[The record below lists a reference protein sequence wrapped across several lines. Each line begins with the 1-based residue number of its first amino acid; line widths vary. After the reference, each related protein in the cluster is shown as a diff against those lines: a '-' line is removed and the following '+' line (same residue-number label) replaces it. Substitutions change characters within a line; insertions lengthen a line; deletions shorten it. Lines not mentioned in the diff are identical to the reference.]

1 MGDNKKRRKSKS
13 AAIYIPIA
21 ALLILFLVI
30 LGTSVF
36 LKIIVVEVNGAIKY
50 KDSEIIN
57 ASGIE
62 IGNNM
67 LFINADT
74 VRQRILSSMP
84 YINEASIEF
93 NLPDRV
99 VINVIE
105 SIPIAVIGY
114 RGSVLVIDSTGRIL
128 DQVDT
133 APEGLIE
140 VRGFTP
146 AEARI
151 GNALRADMSDESRFQ
166 RLREVLA
173 AIERESMADDVS
185 FVDVSNI
192 SYINFFY
199 LGRITVILGDTDN
212 LRNKLGSLDEIIAD
226 YERSN
231 PRYERY
237 TINMRDREGWRVS
250 PER

>member
-21 ALLILFLVI
+21 ALLIMFLVI

-36 LKIIVVEVNGAIKY
+36 LKIIVIEVNGAVKY
-50 KDSEIIN
+50 REVEIIS

-67 LFINADT
+67 LFLNADNAK
-74 VRQRILSSMP
+74 QRILSALP
-84 YINEASIEF
+84 YVNDAGIEF

-99 VINVIE
+99 IINIIE
-105 SIPIAVIGY
+105 SVPIAAISY

-128 DQVDT
+128 DQVNT
-133 APEGLIE
+133 APDGLIE

-151 GNALRADMSDESRFQ
+151 GNVLRADMSDESRFQ

-173 AIERESMADDVS
+173 AIEREDMEEDVS

-212 LRNKLGSLDEIIAD
+212 LRNKLGSLDEIITD

-237 TINMRDREGWRVS
+237 SINMRDREGWRVS